1 MVLDVLSNSNGVKT
15 LKVRDLVAVKIF
27 KIYVTPIS
35 LNLNFH
41 IIFHSQKSNLQAS
54 IYGTLL
60 FDMFRITSL

>member
-35 LNLNFH
+35 RNPDFH
-41 IIFHSQKSNLQAS
+41 MMFYSQISDLQAS
-54 IYGTLL
+54 IYGTLKL
-60 FDMFRITSL
+60 NPSN